1 MVSYDSTQI
10 ALYLSLVL
18 LIAAIGISLTL
29 GTVAVAVVRNRDAR
43 LARDESMRSYYGR
56 IVFHH

>member
-1 MVSYDSTQI
+1 MVFFDSTQI

-18 LIAAIGISLTL
+18 LIAAIGITLTL
-29 GTVAVAVVRNRDAR
+29 STVAVAVVRNRDTR

>member
-1 MVSYDSTQI
+1 MVFFDSTQI